1 MDMQPL
7 LEVRGLCKEFPG
19 VKALDA
25 VNFTLYPG
33 SVHAV
38 CGENGAGKSTLMN
51 ILMGL
56 YQRDSGDIVYKGQPI
71 NFATPRQALKAGISI
86 IEQELNPVS
95 EMTVAENLYLG
106 REDIHHGIWIDKKT
120 MEKRAEKELASLQV
134 SINPKS
140 KIKHLSLAQIQL
152 MEIVKAISYNSDII
166 IMDEPTSA
174 IPEKDAE
181 KLFSVIET
189 LKASGKGI
197 IYVSHRMKEIFTISD
212 TITVLRDGQYIGT
225 RKTKEIDLRE
235 LVSLMIGRRLED
247 EYVKENV
254 PSTVPY
260 LQVNK
265 LNRKGAF
272 SDINLTVHR
281 GEILGLFGLMGS
293 GRSEFFDALFG
304 VHPAEMGELFIEGNP
319 VSITNPSEA
328 KYNRIA
334 YVTEDRKLSGLVL
347 KCSVKDNISLPSIR
361 RLSHGLFIS
370 KHEEMREVKAIAER
384 MRVKTPSL
392 RQQVSRLS
400 GGNQQKVVLC
410 KWLLTQPSL
419 LLLDEPTRGIDVGA
433 KREIYAFMSE
443 FAKAGNA
450 IIMIS
455 SELPE
460 IMQMSDRIAVFRE
473 GRVVAIKNRTQF
485 SQDSLMSLASYDLGE
500 E

>member
-56 YQRDSGDIVYKGQPI
+56 YQRDSGDIFYKGQPI

-86 IEQELNPVS
+86 IEQELNPIS

-106 REDIHHGIWIDKKT
+106 REDIHHRIWIDKKT
-120 MEKRAEKELASLQV
+120 MEKRAEKELANLQV
-134 SINPKS
+134 SIDPKS

-152 MEIVKAISYNSDII
+152 MEIVKAISYNSDVI

-174 IPEKDAE
+174 IPEKDAD

-272 SDINLTVHR
+272 ADINLTVHR

-400 GGNQQKVVLC
+400 GGNQQKVVLS

>member
-328 KYNRIA
+328 KCNRIA